1 MRQEQRSK
9 KEVIMSQKQRYKD
22 HPAGFAPVL
31 DCSKQRGAFYL
42 SHHQFFFL
50 DQTLNLA
57 YAETWFGH
65 FVSKCNFADWERKRR
80 TSSSSWTRITIIMWR
95 LDRDKGYQ
103 FKGQGTLQVRQYQS
117 LIDGTC
123 SFVFVVVFLFL
134 VFFLRIAWRHWQ
146 IASFLY

>member
-31 DCSKQRGAFYL
+31 DCSKTTKQRGGFYL
-42 SHHQFFFL
+42 SRHQFFFL

-65 FVSKCNFADWERKRR
+65 FVSKCNWCRLRNKKENKFFWLGKKHYPHV
-80 TSSSSWTRITIIMWR
+80 TTRQRQR
-95 LDRDKGYQ
+95 LSIGLKVDSKILD
-103 FKGQGTLQVRQYQS
+103 VW
-117 LIDGTC
+117 
-123 SFVFVVVFLFL
+123 
-134 VFFLRIAWRHWQ
+134 WRHKWLKRWGIVLCSKCDFIFCLQ
-146 IASFLY
+146 SPVHLRVR